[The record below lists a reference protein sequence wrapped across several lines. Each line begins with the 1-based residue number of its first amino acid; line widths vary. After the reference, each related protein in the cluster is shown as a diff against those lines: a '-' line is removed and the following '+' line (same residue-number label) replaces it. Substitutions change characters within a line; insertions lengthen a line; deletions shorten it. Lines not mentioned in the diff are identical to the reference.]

1 MDAVIQQAL
10 REDIGTGDLT
20 GNAIIPR
27 NSHCSARVVA
37 KEPGIVAGLA
47 VAEQIF
53 LCLHEKMQFFSKCED
68 GTSVNTGDLLV
79 HLDGPTHA
87 IIEGERTALNFLQRM
102 SGIATLTRKFVDAIS
117 DEFPAIILDTR
128 KTAPGLR
135 ALDKWAVALGGGE
148 NHRFGLDEAVLIKEN
163 HIRIAGGI
171 GSAMEL
177 VKRKLGDVA
186 FVEIEVRDLDE
197 LTEAL
202 HQKADRVMLD
212 NMDLDDIRRAVEITD
227 QRVPLEVSGNVS
239 LENVSEIASTG
250 VNFISVGQLTHSP
263 PALDITL
270 LIEEISTDGL

>member
-1 MDAVIQQAL
+1 
-10 REDIGTGDLT
+10 
-20 GNAIIPR
+20 
-27 NSHCSARVVA
+27 
-37 KEPGIVAGLA
+37 
-47 VAEQIF
+47 
-53 LCLHEKMQFFSKCED
+53 LCLHEKIQFFSKCED

-117 DEFPAIILDTR
+117 DDFPAIILDTR

-148 NHRFGLDEAVLIKEN
+148 NHRFGLYEAVLIKEN

-212 NMDLDDIRRAVEITD
+212 NMNLDDIRRAVEITD